1 MSATGIELVTTV
13 SEGTSTSRCAS
24 PAVVVP
30 AESAI
35 ASPGETRLAACMAIA
50 AFSARWR
57 TDLAAKPGS
66 CAEPGL
72 TVVAPPCTFARR
84 PRSASDSRSRRIVM
98 SETPYSE
105 ASSLTRTPPAARTRS
120 RIAAWRCWASIR
132 STALFRTRP
141 NTTRRSGMRKIV
153 TFAGR
158 GESDAATPF
167 VQGGEDILH
176 LPRSRQGGRGDRG
189 ARLPP
194 VGPSRLLAD
203 PPRLAPVAGGGR
215 PAGELAVHPGRTG
228 PAAADLR
235 VPLHHPPQGRD
246 LGGVLVRVV

>member
-13 SEGTSTSRCAS
+13 SDGTSTSRWAS

-120 RIAAWRCWASIR
+120 RMAAWRCWASI
-132 STALFRTRP
+132 TASALIRTHP
-141 NTTRRSGMRKIV
+141 NTTVRSGVMKRVSSDTSPALVQSRENILDLHR
-153 TFAGR
+153 AGHR
-158 GESDAATPF
+158 G
-167 VQGGEDILH
+167 Q
-176 LPRSRQGGRGDRG
+176 RDRG
-189 ARLPP
+189 PRLLP
-194 VGPSRLLAD
+194 VGAHRLLAELPGLTAVAGRRRPARQLPVD
-203 PPRLAPVAGGGR
+203 PRRARLAP
-215 PAGELAVHPGRTG
+215 
-228 PAAADLR
+228 ADLG
-235 VPLHHPPQGRD
+235 VALHHPPQ
-246 LGGVLVRVV
+246 